1 MAARLALV
9 LGVVMAGCAT
19 EACVRRELTVIQAS
33 YGASCGAPL
42 GNVTGAVARACDGTW
57 GCGFVVDVEQLGDP
71 AVGCAKDFRVT
82 WRCATE
88 EGVRTAAVP
97 GEAGLRSTVA
107 LQCGGP
113 ASGRIDVLAATAGA
127 VPVSGLTAAAVRRC
141 AGQTACAIT
150 LDDLAALRHG
160 PLGAAT
166 VQIHWRC
173 EGEMA
178 KRESVVSAGHT
189 TRLACE

>member
-1 MAARLALV
+1 MANLA
-9 LGVVMAGCAT
+9 ANSF
-19 EACVRRELTVIQAS
+19 I
-33 YGASCGAPL
+33 
-42 GNVTGAVARACDGTW
+42 GNNTGAG
-57 GCGFVVDVEQLGDP
+57 
-71 AVGCAKDFRVT
+71 
-82 WRCATE
+82 ATPIAM
-88 EGVRTAAVP
+88 TAAQ
-97 GEAGLRSTVA
+97 AKTL
-107 LQCGGP
+107 
-113 ASGRIDVLAATAGA
+113 LAIAQGD
-127 VPVSGLTAAAVRRC
+127 VSGLTAAAVRRC